1 MFVHRSFLSEWCM
14 FGQNQQTSFDH
25 FTKLKEVWLFSH
37 LPTHKKH
44 EPTPFPIKLHH
55 SFTTSKYQAYDCSVI
70 LCKTD
75 PIKLNERLAQ
85 RYLYVNNLETSS
97 IQDMKRFTESQKQIL
112 QRYEDLP
119 SHLIDATIQTTSTR
133 QAAIA
138 LQRLFTLD
146 FGIFLTLPK

>member
-1 MFVHRSFLSEWCM
+1 MVHVWTKSANFIWSFHQTQGGLT
-14 FGQNQQTSFDH
+14 FLTSFN
-25 FTKLKEVWLFSH
+25 
-37 LPTHKKH
+37 PQKH